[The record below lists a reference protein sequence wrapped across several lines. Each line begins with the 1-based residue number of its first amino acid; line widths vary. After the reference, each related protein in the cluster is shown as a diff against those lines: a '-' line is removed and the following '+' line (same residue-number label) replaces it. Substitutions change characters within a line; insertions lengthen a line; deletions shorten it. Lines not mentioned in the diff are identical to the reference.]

1 MNILSFTKLP
11 SDLLPRVSLF
21 FWKQIFQEIWST
33 QGETNFTFGPI
44 EKPLFSIPSAWAR
57 RALSVWGVFLHITLI
72 PGLVWVESLNQGQGR
87 THINFDQNTWP
98 CMDES
103 TQIPI
108 SAFTQRFCQF
118 QNLPVTLQIIIQR
131 DQRDAILLQSNRG
144 KVGLSQ
150 NLKKRQLSQVYNN
163 RVEYDMPLIWCIF
176 NASQFLWKAKLHIL
190 KEVSW
195 KFLCI
200 FTVVASPF
208 IASSG

>member
-1 MNILSFTKLP
+1 MKIKWIYHTYRKCQCLWWCLHFMQNFT
-11 SDLLPRVSLF
+11 LLFFTLTGKGVPKEGEHFVFYQTPLRPPTQGKSF

-108 SAFTQRFCQF
+108 SAFKQRFCQF
-118 QNLPVTLQIIIQR
+118 QNLPVTLQIIIR
-131 DQRDAILLQSNRG
+131 DDIQ
-144 KVGLSQ
+144 
-150 NLKKRQLSQVYNN
+150 
-163 RVEYDMPLIWCIF
+163 
-176 NASQFLWKAKLHIL
+176 
-190 KEVSW
+190 
-195 KFLCI
+195 
-200 FTVVASPF
+200 
-208 IASSG
+208 